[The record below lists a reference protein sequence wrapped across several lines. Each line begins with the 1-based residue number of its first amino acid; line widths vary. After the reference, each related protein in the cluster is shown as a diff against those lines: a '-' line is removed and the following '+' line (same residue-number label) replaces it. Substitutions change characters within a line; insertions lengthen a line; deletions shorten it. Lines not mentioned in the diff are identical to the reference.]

1 MREER
6 LTRLEKRP
14 AANTSTLATG
24 TLACPR
30 CDAPVAPAQ
39 RVMTPADALGCP
51 FCGHAGKLRDFLS
64 LAVPARPA
72 RVVVRVRPPR
82 RPAPQRGPGGGR
94 ATAAPR

>member
-14 AANTSTLATG
+14 AASTSTLATG

-30 CDAPVAPAQ
+30 CDAPVAPTQ
-39 RVMTPADALGCP
+39 RVMSPADALACP
-51 FCGHAGKLRDFLS
+51 FCGHGAALREFLS

-72 RVVVRVRPPR
+72 HVVVRVRPLRP
-82 RPAPQRGPGGGR
+82 PAPRPPRDGGR